1 MAFNPV
7 VNRCT
12 TFKNVRIL
20 KFEEESIEL
29 ILKTPEEG
37 RKVFVNTKSFNLY
50 YNTNTNTLKVMNT
63 LQEIKLKSQKDPD
76 PKIKRIKLNS
86 SLEELVDR
94 SNIEKLLEGY
104 IKAVSTNV

>member
-29 ILKTPEEG
+29 TLETPEEG
-37 RKVFVNTKSFNLY
+37 RKVFVNTKPFNLY
-50 YNTNTNTLKVMNT
+50 YNTNTLKVMNT

-76 PKIKRIKLNS
+76 SKIKRIKLNS

-104 IKAVSTNV
+104 IKAVSANV